1 MVVVALGFLGL
12 YEVAISGIN
21 IGDTLCK
28 HWYFNTQLV
37 QVVVS
42 SSLAQTTIN
51 IEIARVIHF

>member
-12 YEVAISGIN
+12 SEVAISGIN